1 MMQNNIFQNV
11 QQNNLHFLIYQY
23 QKTIKYEIQI

>member
-1 MMQNNIFQNV
+1 MHIYHIMQNNIFQDV

-23 QKTIKYEIQI
+23 SENN